1 MDGVG
6 EPFTSLA
13 YRRKDFQPSRLQY
26 TYRTPNANQL
36 LSIFHGDAEL
46 CPVAED
52 VRSEKIVG
60 FIVRNNFETPVQ
72 IMGVR
77 LSELDRS
84 AQNVAKKWHWKK
96 IVQRIGKAVQ
106 EQRSPISTVGVE
118 SDNPAGMPFP
128 KSLDLTKPRR
138 KYGVLK
144 NLEQ

>member
-1 MDGVG
+1 
-6 EPFTSLA
+6 
-13 YRRKDFQPSRLQY
+13 
-26 TYRTPNANQL
+26 
-36 LSIFHGDAEL
+36 
-46 CPVAED
+46 VAED